1 MSERPYSRYTR
12 EKAWAALYS
21 QHINA
26 GYVLIPHSRTNNS
39 IAVIRREPAEK
50 VQEITQKMYEHADQC
65 DAFFNQGD
73 EAGPKKP
80 DDPEVADLLKRSKH
94 AVVLARSSDYYY
106 YHLDDK
112 EDTGEL
118 GLVICGL
125 HDSYL
130 QLPVWELRSNK
141 RYGARETSIDM
152 ASPDFEHARKTQLGH
167 TILLGALH
175 NGDKTASA
183 FLEALKKRQERS
195 YWRIRAEV
203 DAMQEAQYRG
213 RHLAFMTELERKE
226 VGAKISQGL
235 KRYHAQQR
243 LRQA

>member
-26 GYVLIPHSRTNNS
+26 GYVLIPHSRTQNS

-50 VQEITQKMYEHADQC
+50 VQEITQKMYEHDAQC
-65 DAFFNQGD
+65 DAFFNQSD
-73 EAGPKKP
+73 EPESKKIT
-80 DDPEVADLLKRSKH
+80 DDSEVAELLKRSKH

-112 EDTGEL
+112 EDLGIV

-130 QLPVWELRSNK
+130 QLPAWELKSNK
-141 RYGARETSIDM
+141 RYGARETSINI
-152 ASPDFEHARKTQLGH
+152 ASSDFEKARKTQLGH
-167 TILLGALH
+167 SILLGALH
-175 NGDKTASA
+175 NGDKTAKD
-183 FLEALKKRQERS
+183 FLEALKKRQERT

-235 KRYHAQQR
+235 KLYYEKKRR
-243 LRQA
+243 SS

>member
-1 MSERPYSRYTR
+1 MTERPFSRYTR
-12 EKAWAALYS
+12 EKSWAALYS

-50 VQEITQKMYEHADQC
+50 VQEITRKLYEHADQC
-65 DAFFNQGD
+65 DAFFNQSDAD
-73 EAGPKKP
+73 EPN
-80 DDPEVADLLKRSKH
+80 DPEVADLLKRSKH
-94 AVVLARSSDYYY
+94 AVVLARSSDYYH

-112 EDTGEL
+112 EDMGVF
-118 GLVICGL
+118 GLVICGI

-130 QLPVWELRSNK
+130 QLPVWELRNNK
-141 RYGARETSIDM
+141 RYAARETSIDIS
-152 ASPDFEHARKTQLGH
+152 SPVFEHARKTQVGH
-167 TILLGALH
+167 SILLGALH
-175 NGDKTASA
+175 NGDKIAKA
-183 FLEALKKRQERS
+183 FLEALKKRQERT

-235 KRYHAQQR
+235 KLYYAKRR
-243 LRQA
+243 SS